1 MTNKTLYIIL
11 HAKAEDHALKEKDF
25 DRNLIDKGRHRAKLI
40 AEKLKQ
46 DIHFIDGRTLFLS
59 STANRAAETAEIF
72 SHVLGYS
79 TDAIKWESQIYE
91 AHYLVILK
99 CINNISANYDNVLV
113 FGHNP
118 GLSDLVNYVSDQYV
132 NLKTSHVACLTL
144 EEEIDYS
151 ILSANTAHLK
161 KLIEG

>member
-1 MTNKTLYIIL
+1 MSHKRLYIIR

-25 DRNLIDKGRHRAKLI
+25 DRNLIDKGRQRAKLI

-46 DIHFIDGRTLFLS
+46 DISLIDERTLFLS

-72 SHVLGYS
+72 SQILGYP
-79 TDAIKWESQIYE
+79 TDEIKWEPQIYE
-91 AHYLVILK
+91 AHYLVLLK
-99 CINNISANYDNVLV
+99 CINEISANYDSVLV

-118 GLSDLVNYVSDQYV
+118 GLSDLVNYVSDRYV

-144 EEEIDYS
+144 EEDIDYS

-161 KLIEG
+161 KLIDG